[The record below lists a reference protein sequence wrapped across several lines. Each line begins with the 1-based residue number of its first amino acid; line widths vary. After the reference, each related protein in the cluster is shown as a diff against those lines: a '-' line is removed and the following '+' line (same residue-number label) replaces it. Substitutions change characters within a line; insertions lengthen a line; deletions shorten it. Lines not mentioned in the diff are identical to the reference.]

1 MTTSAV
7 YEDEEDIMTTPVVFT
22 VNALTV
28 GQGKETPTDWESASR
43 SIDAFVNIVL
53 GAGIPVTI
61 FATPEAARAH
71 TPMFEEFIDRG
82 CQIGLLLIPPQS
94 PLIHAKKHVGVLDIS
109 QQDAALEQAKTLF
122 QEYMGYRPTVLRTGL
137 HSGSV
142 DFFRLC
148 QKHNFTHTSI
158 RLPGAQLSQIGTVW
172 PEADVQVV
180 ETHGVIDIPVT
191 TDPAHRL
198 FNRFPLYLS
207 SEISENG
214 RHAELIARGHRHGHI
229 CITASNVASYWDPTQ
244 PATKNLYTLIDAIT
258 DQSTYSAGMI
268 SQLRPKMA

>member
-7 YEDEEDIMTTPVVFT
+7 NEDEDDIMSTPVVFT
-22 VNALTV
+22 INALTV
-28 GQGKETPTDWESASR
+28 GQGKETPTDWESAGR
-43 SIDAFVNIVL
+43 SIDSFVNIVL

-71 TPMFEEFIDRG
+71 TPMFEEFVDRG

-94 PLIHAKKHVGVLDIS
+94 PLIQAKKHVGVLDVA
-109 QQDAALEQAKTLF
+109 QQEASLVHAKTLF
-122 QEYMGYRPTVLRTGL
+122 QEFMGYRPTVLRTGL

-172 PEADVQVV
+172 PNEDVHVV
-180 ETHGVIDIPVT
+180 ETHGVVDIPVT
-191 TDPAHRL
+191 TDPEHRL

-214 RHAELIARGHRHGHI
+214 RHAELIARGHLHGHI
-229 CITASNVASYWDPTQ
+229 CVTASNVAPYWDPSQSATQ
-244 PATKNLYTLIDAIT
+244 NLYSLIDALS
-258 DQSTYSAGMI
+258 DQEMYTTPLLH
-268 SQLRPKMA
+268 QLRPKLT

>member
-1 MTTSAV
+1 MQ
-7 YEDEEDIMTTPVVFT
+7 TPVFFT
-22 VNALTV
+22 INALTAS
-28 GQGKETPTDWESASR
+28 QGKETPTDWESAGR

-53 GAGIPVTI
+53 AAGIPVTI

-94 PLIHAKKHVGVLDIS
+94 PLLGANKHVGVLDAA
-109 QQDAALEQAKTLF
+109 QQDATLIQAKALF
-122 QEYMGYRPTVLRTGL
+122 QEFMGFRPTLLRTGL
-137 HSGSV
+137 HSGTPE
-142 DFFRLC
+142 FFQVC

-158 RLPGAQLSQIGTVW
+158 RLPGAQLSKIGTVW
-172 PEADVQVV
+172 PEDDVRVM
-180 ETHGVIDIPVT
+180 THHGVVDVPVT

-214 RHAELIARGHRHGHI
+214 RHTELIQMGQTHGHV
-229 CITASNVASYWDPTQ
+229 CITASNTADYWDDRQAPTQ
-244 PATKNLYTLIDAIT
+244 NLYTLIDTIA
-258 DQSTYSAGMI
+258 DQSQYTALLLNQS
-268 SQLRPKMA
+268 KT